1 MGWYVTCKYC
11 KEEFKYSLGCDCADN
26 HAKLWES
33 IWINSTVIG
42 HKVFPT
48 ELYYHIQKDSVDYY
62 FYMLL
67 SSVGRER
74 PSEYSMITKE
84 QYENNSPHI

>member
-33 IWINSTVIG
+33 IWINSTIIG
-42 HKVFPT
+42 
-48 ELYYHIQKDSVDYY
+48 
-62 FYMLL
+62 
-67 SSVGRER
+67 
-74 PSEYSMITKE
+74 
-84 QYENNSPHI
+84 